1 MLWLLLGV
9 KLRLMVRSL
18 LRGSKTQNVVGVI
31 ALVGLLAPVWL
42 GLGSAARMAVERQGA
57 AGAVAVLGVVH
68 FGWLVSAFLFSAF
81 AEGLDLRAL
90 LRYPVRPSVVFVLNV
105 LLAPCDL
112 VALFLVPPLLAAVV
126 AAARLRGAGAAAG
139 LALAYLVTMLITG
152 VVLHMLLA
160 ALGRFLRREW
170 SRAVAG
176 LVLGLAFAAPSL
188 ALQRYVTAKDH
199 HNTAATIAAGVPRA
213 ARLAARV
220 PTSALP
226 ALMARAAFTGD
237 GAGFALGLG
246 GAVLL
251 LGAGVALGTRWSTA
265 AAMDSESLAP
275 VSSRTP
281 YGAPGPLAGS
291 PGRHAIRPR
300 SLTERLLGAAL
311 AVLVGRELR
320 YWLRTPQV
328 LLGLLFTPLLV
339 LMFFYQPA
347 LPVGMAAFFL
357 PFFCLISVFNL
368 SANQFGLDREGVRL
382 LLLLPIAPAQ
392 LVVAKNLAAFV
403 VAATAT
409 AISLALVHTVRGLPW
424 LDLVR
429 PALSVVATLPAV
441 LIAGNELSTLH
452 PWRMT
457 FKIGGTP
464 PGAMT
469 SALLQFVVVALMAV
483 LLALPRGLGWLLD
496 APWIASAGTL
506 ALGVL
511 TWTLWAASLPG
522 AARRLVR
529 RQERLLQTLAYPHET
544 G

>member
-18 LRGSKTQNVVGVI
+18 LRGSKIQNVVGVI
-31 ALVGLLAPVWL
+31 VLVGLLAPVWL
-42 GLGSAARMAVERQGA
+42 GLGAAARLAVGRQGA
-57 AGAVAVLGVVH
+57 AGAVAVLGTVH

-81 AEGLDLRAL
+81 AEGLELRAL
-90 LRYPVRPSVVFVLNV
+90 LRYPVRPSVVFVINV

-126 AAARLRGAGAAAG
+126 AANRLRGAGAAAG
-139 LALAYLVTMLITG
+139 LALAYLLAVLMTG

-160 ALGRFLRREW
+160 ALGRFLRRDW

-176 LVLGLAFAAPSL
+176 LVLGLAFATPTL
-188 ALQRYVTAKDH
+188 ALQRYITSKDRQ
-199 HNTAATIAAGVPRA
+199 TSAATIAAGVPRA
-213 ARLAARV
+213 AWLAARV
-220 PTSALP
+220 PTSAFP
-226 ALMARAAFTGD
+226 AMMARAAFAGD

-246 GAVLL
+246 GAVML
-251 LGAGVALGTRWSTA
+251 LGAGVALGTRWSSA
-265 AAMDSESLAP
+265 AALDSESFAGIR
-275 VSSRTP
+275 SRARSAITHE
-281 YGAPGPLAGS
+281 GS
-291 PGRHAIRPR
+291 PARGASRPR
-300 SLTERLLGAAL
+300 SLAERVLGAAL

-347 LPVGMAAFFL
+347 LPVGMAAFFM

-392 LVVAKNLAAFV
+392 LVAAKNLAAFV

-409 AISLALVHTVRGLPW
+409 AVSLVLVHTVHGLPW
-424 LDLVR
+424 LDLAR
-429 PALSVVATLPAV
+429 PALSVLASLPAV
-441 LIAGNELSTLH
+441 LIAGNELSTRH

-457 FKIGGTP
+457 FKVGGTP

-496 APWIASAGTL
+496 APWLASAGTL
-506 ALGVL
+506 ALGAL
-511 TWTLWAASLPG
+511 TWALWAASLPG